1 MRQSAHSHQVAEL
14 WLTGIGTMIVTHQVP
29 SSLHSSR
36 LCGRHQKSRETRS
49 DTQMRVSQAL
59 PIVVG
64 AHLAHDTNVLEHRSW
79 QCWIK
84 LIRTAIILLKL
95 FITIIII
102 IIIIIIISVIITVI
116 INVMNK
122 TVSYDEKLWDVS
134 TLGSVAYL

>member
-1 MRQSAHSHQVAEL
+1 
-14 WLTGIGTMIVTHQVP
+14 MIVTRQVP

-64 AHLAHDTNVLEHRSW
+64 AHLAHDANVLEHRSW

-122 TVSYDEKLWDVS
+122 TVSYDEELWDVS
-134 TLGSVAYL
+134 TLGSAAYL